1 MSQQSSADHRALL
14 GGTVRDLRRS
24 QGLTLRQL
32 AGLLEVSPA
41 TLSAVENGRTGISS
55 ARLVRVAEV
64 LGVPVEHLLRPPPP
78 DEPPVGPPSPAP
90 TRPPRADLSTAVPLE
105 VGPGPWRGTTGPG
118 ATGAGA
124 DRSRRGV
131 LSGDLRSDGDWRDFP
146 PLVLDTSLAAAL
158 SAFSEFGYHG
168 ATMRV
173 IAERAGLSVPGL
185 YHHWAGK
192 QELLVAL
199 LDLTMDDLTARIEA
213 ARTQAA
219 PAADPTTTRGPRAR
233 FTSVV
238 ECLAL
243 FHTHRRELAFVG
255 ASEMRSLEP
264 VARARLAGV
273 RRDVQR
279 TVDSEVV
286 AGARDGVFGTDRP
299 REAARAVVTMCT
311 AMAQWFRAGGPDTAE
326 TVAQQYVDFALGLV
340 GGRPG

>member
-1 MSQQSSADHRALL
+1 M
-14 GGTVRDLRRS
+14 RDLRRS

-32 AGLLEVSPA
+32 ADLLEVSPA
-41 TLSAVENGRTGISS
+41 TLSAVENGLTGVSS

-78 DEPPVGPPSPAP
+78 GGATPGTVRPGPDGS
-90 TRPPRADLSTAVPLE
+90 
-105 VGPGPWRGTTGPG
+105 GPGRTVAGPE
-118 ATGAGA
+118 
-124 DRSRRGV
+124 RSRRGV
-131 LSGDLRSDGDWRDFP
+131 LSGDLQPGGDWRDFP

-213 ARTQAA
+213 ARAETATTAA
-219 PAADPTTTRGPRAR
+219 QGPRAR

-273 RRDVQR
+273 RRAVQR
-279 TVDSEVV
+279 TVDAEVV
-286 AGARDGVFGTDRP
+286 AGTRDGSFRTDRP
-299 REAARAVVTMCT
+299 LEAARAVVTMCT

-326 TVAQQYVDFALGLV
+326 TVAQQYVDFAVGLV
-340 GGRPG
+340 GGGPAAT

>member
-1 MSQQSSADHRALL
+1 MEPPPSPDHRTLL
-14 GGTVRDLRRS
+14 GAAVRDLRRS
-24 QGLTLRQL
+24 QGLTLRRL

-41 TLSAVENGRTGISS
+41 TLSAVENGLTGVSS

-78 DEPPVGPPSPAP
+78 GEAPSPAP
-90 TRPPRADLSTAVPLE
+90 TRLLRADLTTSAPLE
-105 VGPGPWRGTTGPG
+105 VGPGSWRDVTDPATPATPG
-118 ATGAGA
+118 ERT
-124 DRSRRGV
+124 RRGV
-131 LSGDLRSDGDWRDFP
+131 LAGDLRAGGDWRDFP
-146 PLVLDTSLAAAL
+146 PLVLDTSLSAAL